1 MKKISI
7 SKMLQLLSI
16 MLIAGAVFTSCK
28 KDEKPDPE
36 PQVEDGIYIKG
47 AGTALTNF
55 DIKGLFKIT
64 RNEVNQQERN
74 TLMEIFVAVKAGQD
88 GFQIVEVAGATRK
101 TYGPAANFAVVPESA
116 RIGDEPK
123 LDFWRGSYAEN
134 NNKFTVP
141 QDGLYHVIIETSLKK
156 VVIVPVQY
164 WGLIGAA
171 TPGGWSSDT
180 QIPAGTFNLEEI
192 TFEKTNIPMTR
203 ADFKFRYSGGWKVVI
218 DDEVD
223 LGGGLK
229 GVRANTNFGGSVSN
243 LVPGGANIN
252 NEQGGKYTA
261 KMVWKLGAGYTAT
274 MTRTGD
280 LDLFNYTN
288 TEFGLV
294 GAGLVVNGQ
303 PHNWDQTIMLHKP
316 VVTNET
322 TYTWTWNNVEVSTG
336 GGGFKI
342 REGQT
347 WAGRVIGYPQ
357 VTMAGAAAANFTTN
371 NDGNFVPTTAGRYD
385 MQLRINAVT
394 EQYTFTVNPAGAA
407 PELFILGDGT
417 SVGWNN
423 ANPLPMAGTNGVYS
437 ITLPLTADKYIK
449 FIKVPGQWAPQ
460 YGTNAS
466 GTSSGGPLVYRP
478 DEAAP
483 DPAAI
488 PTPSTSG
495 IYTVTVNTNTLTYV
509 IATPL
514 YMLGDGCAA
523 GWNNQEAIPMF
534 AAGNGSYFL
543 HTNLLGA
550 GKFIKFIRVRGQWV
564 PQYGTDATGTALG
577 GPLVLRPDETT
588 PDPPAIPVPAT
599 TGTYKVTANT
609 TALNYTIEA
618 PNK

>member
-1 MKKISI
+1 MKKISF
-7 SKMLQLLSI
+7 SKILLLLSF
-16 MLIAGAVFTSCK
+16 MLMAGAVFTSCK

-64 RNEVNQQERN
+64 RNEVNQQDRN
-74 TLMEIFVAVKAGQD
+74 TLLEMYVAVKAGTD

-101 TYGPAANFAVVPESA
+101 TYGPGANFAVVPESA

-123 LDFWRGSYAEN
+123 VDFWRGSYAEN

-141 QDGLYHVIIETSLKK
+141 QDGLYHVVIETSVKK
-156 VVIVPVQY
+156 IAIIPVQY

-171 TPGGWSSDT
+171 TPGGWSNDT

-218 DDEVD
+218 DDDID
-223 LGGGLK
+223 LGGGQK
-229 GVRANTNFGGSVSN
+229 GVRVNTNFGGAVAN

-261 KMVWKLGAGYTAT
+261 KMVWKLGQGYTAT

-288 TEFGLV
+288 TELGLV
-294 GAGLVVNGQ
+294 GASLTATG
-303 PHNWDQTIMLHKP
+303 NWDQTILLHKP

-322 TYTWTWNNVEVSTG
+322 NYTWTWNNVAVVPD

-347 WAGRVIGYPQ
+347 WSGKVIGYPQ
-357 VTMAGAAAANFTTN
+357 VTMAGAAASNFTTN
-371 NDGNFVPTTAGRYD
+371 NDGNFVPVAAGNFD
-385 MQLRINAVT
+385 MQLKINAVT
-394 EQYTFTVNPAGAA
+394 EAYTFTVNPAGAA
-407 PELFILGDGT
+407 PEMFILGDGT

-423 ANPLPMAGTNGVYS
+423 ANPLPMVGTGGVYS
-437 ITLPLTADKYIK
+437 ITLPLTGGKNIK
-449 FIKVPGQWAPQ
+449 FLTTPGQWAPQ
-460 YGTNAS
+460 YGTDAT
-466 GTSSGGPLVYRP
+466 GTSTGGPLVYRP
-478 DEAAP
+478 DENAP

-488 PTPSTSG
+488 PTPAQDG
-495 IYTVTVNTNTLTYV
+495 IYTVTMNTNTMTYV
-509 IATPL
+509 IAAPL
-514 YMLGDGCAA
+514 YLLGDGSAA

-534 AAGNGSYFL
+534 AAANGVYFL
-543 HTNLLGA
+543 KTNLEA
-550 GKFIKFIRVRGQWV
+550 NKNIKFIRVRGQWA
-564 PQYGTDATGTALG
+564 PQYGTDATGTSTA
-577 GPLVLRPDETT
+577 GPLVLRPDESA
-588 PDPPAIPVPAT
+588 PDPAAIPTPAT
-599 TGTYKVTANT
+599 AGSYLITANT
-609 TALNYTIEA
+609 TALNYTIA
-618 PNK
+618 PATR

>member
-1 MKKISI
+1 MKKVSI

-74 TLMEIFVAVKAGQD
+74 TLMEIFVAVKAGTD

-101 TYGPAANFAVVPESA
+101 TYGPGADFAVVPESA

-141 QDGLYHVIIETSLKK
+141 QDGLYHVVIETSLKK
-156 VVIVPVQY
+156 VAIIPVQY

-171 TPGGWSSDT
+171 TPGGWSDDT
-180 QIPAGTFNLEEI
+180 QIPAGTFNLEEM
-192 TFEKTNIPMTR
+192 TFEKTNISMTR

-223 LGGGLK
+223 LGGGQK
-229 GVRANTNFGGSVSN
+229 GVRVNTNYGGSVAQ

-261 KMVWKLGAGYTAT
+261 KMVWKLGQGYTAT
-274 MTRTGD
+274 LTRTGD
-280 LDLFNYTN
+280 LDIFNYTN

-294 GAGLVVNGQ
+294 GASLVVNGA
-303 PHNWDQTIMLHKP
+303 PHNWDVTIQLHKP

-322 TYTWTWNNVEVSTG
+322 NYTWTWNNIQVATD

-347 WAGRVIGYPQ
+347 WSGRVIGYPQ

-371 NDGNFVPTTAGRYD
+371 NDGNFVPTVAGNYD
-385 MQLRINAVT
+385 MQLKINAVT

-407 PELFILGDGT
+407 PEMFILGDGT
-417 SVGWNN
+417 TAGWNN
-423 ANPLPMAGTNGVYS
+423 ANPLPMTGTGGVYS
-437 ITLPLTADKYIK
+437 ITLPLTGGKNIK
-449 FIKVPGQWAPQ
+449 FLKTPGQWAPQ
-460 YGTNAS
+460 YGTDAT
-466 GTSSGGPLVYRP
+466 GTSTGGPLVYRP
-478 DEAAP
+478 DENAP

-488 PTPSTSG
+488 PTPAQDG
-495 IYTVTVNTNTLTYV
+495 IYTVTMNTNTMTYV
-509 IATPL
+509 IAAPL
-514 YMLGDGCAA
+514 YLLGDGSAA

-534 AAGNGSYFL
+534 AAANGVYFL
-543 HTNLLGA
+543 KTNLEA
-550 GKFIKFIRVRGQWV
+550 SKNIKFIRVRGQWA
-564 PQYGTDATGTALG
+564 PQYGTDATGTSSA
-577 GPLVLRPDETT
+577 GPLVLRPDESA
-588 PDPPAIPVPAT
+588 PDPAPIPTPAT
-599 TGTYKVTANT
+599 SGAYLITANT
-609 TALNYTIEA
+609 TALNYTIA
-618 PNK
+618 PATR